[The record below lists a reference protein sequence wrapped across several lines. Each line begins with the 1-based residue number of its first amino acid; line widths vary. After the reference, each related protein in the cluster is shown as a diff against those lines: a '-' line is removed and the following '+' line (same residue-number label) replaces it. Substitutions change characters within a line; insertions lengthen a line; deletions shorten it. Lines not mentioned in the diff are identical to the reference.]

1 MIDKNKLFQVKNR
14 SAGMVVYTISDLG
27 IRREFVP
34 GEVKKIKFS
43 ELEALTYQPGGKTLM
58 AEYLQIIEEQAT
70 EELEI
75 PREPEYD
82 MSEQQII
89 ELLKNGSLDAFLDA
103 LDYAPSGVID
113 LIKKFAVSLP
123 LSDYNKR
130 QVLKEKTGFDVDK
143 AIANNLADK
152 EAEETANKENITSNN
167 STSASGR
174 RTTTNYKVVT
184 KTETK

>member
-14 SAGMVVYTISDLG
+14 SAGMVVYRIPDMG
-27 IRREFVP
+27 VRREFAP
-34 GEVKKIKFS
+34 GEMKKIKFS
-43 ELEALTYQPGGKTLM
+43 ELEALSYQPGGKVLM
-58 AEYLQIIEEQAT
+58 SDYLQIIEEQAT

-75 PREPEYD
+75 TREPEYD

-89 ELLKNGSLDAFLDA
+89 ELLKTGSLDAFLDA

-130 QVLKEKTGFDVDK
+130 
-143 AIANNLADK
+143 
-152 EAEETANKENITSNN
+152 
-167 STSASGR
+167 
-174 RTTTNYKVVT
+174 
-184 KTETK
+184 

>member
-1 MIDKNKLFQVKNR
+1 MIDKNKVFQVKNR
-14 SAGMVVYTISDLG
+14 SAGIAVYKIPDLG
-27 IRREFVP
+27 IRREFSP
-34 GEVKKIKFS
+34 GEIKKIKFS
-43 ELEALTYQPGGKTLM
+43 ELEALTYQPGGKALIS
-58 AEYLQIIEEQAT
+58 EYLQIIEEAAT
-70 EELEI
+70 DELEI
-75 PREPEYD
+75 SREPEYD

-89 ELLKNGSLDAFLDA
+89 ELLKTGSLDAFLDA

-130 QVLKEKTGFDVDK
+130 QALKEKTGFDVDK
-143 AIANNLADK
+143 AVENTAADK
-152 EAEETANKENITSNN
+152 EEIDASANKDN
-167 STSASGR
+167 STSTSGR